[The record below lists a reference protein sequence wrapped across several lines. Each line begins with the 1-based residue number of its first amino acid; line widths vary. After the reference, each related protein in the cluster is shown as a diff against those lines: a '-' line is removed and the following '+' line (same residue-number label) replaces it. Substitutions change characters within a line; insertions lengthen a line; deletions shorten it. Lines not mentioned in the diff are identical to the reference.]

1 LDHYPIL
8 VDLEWKVSESNI
20 IKYTTKINREKLK
33 DSKVQYELLNRDYR
47 SLRESRDD
55 TNENYEVLE

>member
-33 DSKVQYELLNRDYR
+33 DIKVQYELLNRDYR

>member
-55 TNENYEVLE
+55 TNENYDKF